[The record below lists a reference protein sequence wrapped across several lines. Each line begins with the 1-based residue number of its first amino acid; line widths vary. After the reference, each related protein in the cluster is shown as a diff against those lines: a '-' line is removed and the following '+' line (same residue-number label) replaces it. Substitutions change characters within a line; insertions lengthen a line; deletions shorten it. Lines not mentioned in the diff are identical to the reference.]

1 MQGRI
6 RELVRKRIA
15 EDEMP
20 SVNAEDLTLFAVAAY
35 EAAGSPRE
43 HARIVATHQVGA
55 NLVGH
60 DSHGVVLLPT
70 YIDRIRRGHIVPV
83 ARPEILVES
92 PTTLA
97 VNGQWGFGPVISE
110 WTMERLVA
118 KAREMRIAAGTIRE
132 QSHVGRLA
140 DYPLMAT
147 RAGFIGLMMADSG
160 QSPKAVAPFGGREAR
175 LGTNPLCIAF
185 PSDLPGPVFID
196 MATSAVAAGKL
207 NVARAQGKPIPLG
220 WLLDKD
226 GKPTT
231 NPNAQLEGGV
241 MLPLGG
247 PEGHKGYGMSF
258 AVETLAAVL
267 PGLGF
272 GVDPKGRHND
282 GTFMLVI
289 DPRAFS
295 PTDFK
300 AQVEAFV
307 RYLKATPPAEGFDE
321 VFYPGEIEYRT
332 EQRRRREGIPIE
344 ETTWRR
350 LAEVAGGLG
359 VSPPRSMP
367 A

>member
-1 MQGRI
+1 
-6 RELVRKRIA
+6 
-15 EDEMP
+15 MP
-20 SVNAEDLTLFAVAAY
+20 NIGAEDLTAFATAAY
-35 EAAGSPRE
+35 EAAGTPPE
-43 HARIVATHQVGA
+43 HAQTVSKHQVRA

-70 YIDRIRRGHIVPV
+70 YIDRIGRGHIVPA
-83 ARPEILVES
+83 ARPEIITES

-97 VNGQWGFGPVISE
+97 VNGRWGFGPVISE
-110 WTMERLVA
+110 WTMERLVER
-118 KAREMRIAAGTIRE
+118 ARQMRIAAATIRE

-140 DYPLMAT
+140 EYPLMAA

-175 LGTNPLCIAF
+175 LGTNPICIAF

-207 NVARAQGKPIPLG
+207 NLARAQGKPIPLG

-247 PEGHKGYGMSF
+247 PEGHKGYGLSF

-272 GVDPKGRHND
+272 GIDPKGRHND

-289 DPRAFS
+289 DPQAFS
-295 PTDFK
+295 PTSFK
-300 AQVEAFV
+300 TEVEAFV

-321 VFYPGEIEYRT
+321 VLYPGEIEHRT
-332 EQRRRREGIPIE
+332 EQRRRRGGIPIE
-344 ETTWRR
+344 EATWRR
-350 LAEVAGGLG
+350 LGEIATRFGIAA
-359 VSPPRSMP
+359 PRVMST

>member
-1 MQGRI
+1 
-6 RELVRKRIA
+6 
-15 EDEMP
+15 MP
-20 SVNAEDLTLFAVAAY
+20 NIGADDLTAFAVAVYA
-35 EAAGSPRE
+35 AAGTPVE
-43 HARIVATHQVGA
+43 HARIVAAHQVGA

-70 YIDRIRRGHIVPV
+70 YVDRIDRGHIMPA
-83 ARPEILVES
+83 ARPDVLRES
-92 PTTLA
+92 AATLA
-97 VNGQWGFGPVISE
+97 VNGRWGFGPVVSE
-110 WTMERLVA
+110 WTMERLIA
-118 KAREMRIAAGTIRE
+118 KARQTQLAAGTIRE

-140 DYPLMAT
+140 DYPLMAA

-175 LGTNPLCIAF
+175 LGTNPICIAF
-185 PSDLPGPVFID
+185 PSELPGPIFID

-207 NVARAQGKPIPLG
+207 NLARAQGKPIPLG
-220 WLLDKD
+220 WLLDRD

-247 PEGHKGYGMSF
+247 PEGHKGYGLSF
-258 AVETLAAVL
+258 AVETLASVL

-282 GTFMLVI
+282 GTFMLVV
-289 DPRAFS
+289 DPLAFS

-300 AQVEAFV
+300 VEVEGFV
-307 RYLKATPPAEGFDE
+307 RYLKATPPADGFEE
-321 VFYPGEIEYRT
+321 VLYPGEIEYRT

-344 ETTWRR
+344 AATWAR
-350 LAEVAGGLG
+350 LGQIGTRFGLT
-359 VSPPRSMP
+359 PLR
-367 A
+367 ALA

>member
-1 MQGRI
+1 MVSIG
-6 RELVRKRIA
+6 
-15 EDEMP
+15 
-20 SVNAEDLTLFAVAAY
+20 AEDLIAFAAAAY
-35 EAAGSPRE
+35 AAAGTPLE
-43 HARIVATHQVGA
+43 HAQVVAKHQVRA

-70 YIDRIRRGHIVPV
+70 YIDRIERSHIVPA
-83 ARPEILVES
+83 ARPEISNES

-97 VNGQWGFGPVISE
+97 VNGGWGFGPVISE

-118 KAREMRIAAGTIRE
+118 KAREMRIAAATIRE

-140 DYPLMAT
+140 EYPLMAA

-160 QSPKAVAPFGGREAR
+160 QTAKAVAPFGGREAR

-185 PSDLPGPVFID
+185 PSNLPGPVFID

-207 NVARAQGKPIPLG
+207 NLARAQGKPIPLG

-247 PEGHKGYGMSF
+247 PEGHKGYGLSF

-289 DPRAFS
+289 DPNAFS

-300 AQVEAFV
+300 IEVEAFV
-307 RYLKATPPAEGFDE
+307 RYLKATPAAEGFDE

-332 EQRRRREGIPIE
+332 EQRRHRTGIPIE
-344 ETTWRR
+344 DATWRR
-350 LAEVAGGLG
+350 LGETATRLG
-359 VSPPRSMP
+359 ISIPRLGAP
-367 A
+367 V

>member
-1 MQGRI
+1 MPNLDADG
-6 RELVRKRIA
+6 LIA
-15 EDEMP
+15 
-20 SVNAEDLTLFAVAAY
+20 FATAVY
-35 EAAGSPRE
+35 QAAGTPPE
-43 HARIVATHQVGA
+43 HAQTVAKHQVRA

-70 YIDRIRRGHIVPV
+70 YIDRIGRGHIMPA
-83 ARPEILVES
+83 ARPEIINES
-92 PTTLA
+92 PATLA
-97 VNGQWGFGPVISE
+97 VNGKWGFGPVISE
-110 WTMERLVA
+110 WTMERLVTR
-118 KAREMRIAAGTIRE
+118 ARQMRIAAATIRE

-140 DYPLMAT
+140 EYPLMAA

-175 LGTNPLCIAF
+175 LGTNPICIAF

-207 NVARAQGKPIPLG
+207 NLARAQGKPIPLG
-220 WLLDKD
+220 WLLDKE

-247 PEGHKGYGMSF
+247 PEGHKGYGLSF

-272 GVDPKGRHND
+272 GIDPKGRHND

-289 DPRAFS
+289 DPQAFS

-300 AQVEAFV
+300 AEVEAFV
-307 RYLKATPPAEGFDE
+307 RYLKATPPAEGFEE
-321 VFYPGEIEYRT
+321 VLYPGEIEYRT
-332 EQRRRREGIPIE
+332 EQRRRQAGIPIE
-344 ETTWRR
+344 DATWRR
-350 LAEVAGGLG
+350 LGEIAARFGIAA
-359 VSPPRSMP
+359 PRVMP
-367 A
+367 AA

>member
-1 MQGRI
+1 MPNIGAE
-6 RELVRKRIA
+6 ELTA
-15 EDEMP
+15 
-20 SVNAEDLTLFAVAAY
+20 FAVTAY
-35 EAAGSPRE
+35 EAAGTPLE
-43 HARIVATHQVGA
+43 HAKTVSKHQVRA

-60 DSHGVVLLPT
+60 DSHGVVLLAT
-70 YIDRIRRGHIVPV
+70 YIDRIGRGHIVPA
-83 ARPEILVES
+83 ARPEIMTES

-97 VNGQWGFGPVISE
+97 VNGRWGFGPVISE

-118 KAREMRIAAGTIRE
+118 RAREMRVAAATIRE

-140 DYPLMAT
+140 EYPLMAA

-175 LGTNPLCIAF
+175 LGTNPICIAF

-207 NVARAQGKPIPLG
+207 NLARAQGKPIPLG

-247 PEGHKGYGMSF
+247 PEGHKGYGLSF

-272 GVDPKGRHND
+272 GIDPKGRHND

-289 DPRAFS
+289 DPQAFS

-300 AQVEAFV
+300 AEVEAFV
-307 RYLKATPPAEGFDE
+307 RYLKATPPAEGFEE
-321 VFYPGEIEYRT
+321 VLYPGEIEHRT
-332 EQRRRREGIPIE
+332 EQRRRQAGIPIE
-344 ETTWRR
+344 DATWRR
-350 LAEVAGGLG
+350 LGEIAAKFGITA
-359 VSPPRSMP
+359 PRVMSG

>member
-1 MQGRI
+1 MPKAAAE
-6 RELVRKRIA
+6 ELTRFAIA
-15 EDEMP
+15 
-20 SVNAEDLTLFAVAAY
+20 VY
-35 EAAGSPRE
+35 EAAGTPSPYAE
-43 HARIVATHQVGA
+43 IVARHQVGA
-55 NLVGH
+55 NLAGH

-70 YIDRIRRGHIVPV
+70 YVDRIDRKHIVPT
-83 ARPEILVES
+83 ARPEVRNES
-92 PTTLA
+92 PASLA
-97 VNGQWGFGPVISE
+97 VNGGWGFGPVISE
-110 WTMERLVA
+110 WTMERLIA
-118 KAREMRIAAGTIRE
+118 KARETRVAAGTVRE

-140 DYPLMAT
+140 DYPIMAAH
-147 RAGFIGLMMADSG
+147 AGFIGLMMADSG

-207 NVARAQGKPIPLG
+207 NLARAQAKPIPLG

-247 PEGHKGYGMSF
+247 PEGHKGYGLSF
-258 AVETLAAVL
+258 AVETLASVL

-282 GTFMLVI
+282 GTFMLVV

-300 AQVEAFV
+300 VQVEAFV
-307 RYLKATPPAEGFDE
+307 RYLKATPSAEGFDE

-332 EQRRRREGIPIE
+332 EQRRRRDGIPIE
-344 ETTWRR
+344 DKTWGQLGEIATRFGISAPR
-350 LAEVAGGLG
+350 LT
-359 VSPPRSMP
+359 PP

>member
-1 MQGRI
+1 
-6 RELVRKRIA
+6 
-15 EDEMP
+15 MP
-20 SVNAEDLTLFAVAAY
+20 KVDVEDLTAFAVAAY
-35 EAAGSPRE
+35 EAAGTPVD
-43 HARIVATHQVGA
+43 HARIVAAHQVGA

-70 YIDRIRRGHIVPV
+70 YVERIDRGHIMPA
-83 ARPEILVES
+83 ARPAILNES
-92 PTTLA
+92 PATLA
-97 VNGQWGFGPVISE
+97 VNGGWGFGPVISE
-110 WTMERLVA
+110 WTMERLIA
-118 KAREMRIAAGTIRE
+118 KARQIRVAAGTVRE

-140 DYPLMAT
+140 DYPVMAA
-147 RAGFIGLMMADSG
+147 RAGFIGMMMADSG
-160 QSPKAVAPFGGREAR
+160 QTAKSVAPFGGREAR

-185 PSDLPGPVFID
+185 PSELPGPIFID

-207 NVARAQGKPIPLG
+207 NVARARQKPIPLG

-231 NPNAQLEGGV
+231 DPGAQLAGGV

-247 PEGHKGYGMSF
+247 SEGHKGYGLSF

-282 GTFMLVI
+282 GTFMLVV
-289 DPRAFS
+289 DPAAFS

-300 AQVEAFV
+300 TEVEAFV
-307 RYLKATPPAEGFDE
+307 RYLKETPPAEGFDE

-332 EQRRRREGIPIE
+332 EQRRRREGIEIE
-344 ETTWRR
+344 DVTWRR
-350 LAEVAGGLG
+350 LGEIAGRFKIEALLK
-359 VSPPRSMP
+359 PRE
-367 A
+367 

>member
-1 MQGRI
+1 
-6 RELVRKRIA
+6 
-15 EDEMP
+15 MP
-20 SVNAEDLTLFAVAAY
+20 NIGAEDLTAFAAAAY
-35 EAAGSPRE
+35 GAAGTPPE
-43 HARIVATHQVGA
+43 HAKTVSKHQVRA

-60 DSHGVVLLPT
+60 DSHGVVLLAT
-70 YIDRIRRGHIVPV
+70 YIDRIGRGHIVPA
-83 ARPEILVES
+83 ARPEIMNES

-97 VNGQWGFGPVISE
+97 VNGRWGFGPVISE

-118 KAREMRIAAGTIRE
+118 RAREMRIAAATIRE

-140 DYPLMAT
+140 EYPLMAA

-175 LGTNPLCIAF
+175 LGTNPICIAF

-207 NVARAQGKPIPLG
+207 NLARAQGKPIPLG

-247 PEGHKGYGMSF
+247 PEGHKGYGLSF

-272 GVDPKGRHND
+272 GIDPKGRHND

-289 DPRAFS
+289 DPQAFS

-300 AQVEAFV
+300 NEVEAFV
-307 RYLKATPPAEGFDE
+307 RYLKATPPAEGFEE
-321 VFYPGEIEYRT
+321 VLYPGEIEYRT
-332 EQRRRREGIPIE
+332 EQRRRQAGIPIE
-344 ETTWRR
+344 DATWRR
-350 LAEVAGGLG
+350 LGEIATKFGITA
-359 VSPPRSMP
+359 PRVMSG

>member
-1 MQGRI
+1 
-6 RELVRKRIA
+6 
-15 EDEMP
+15 MP
-20 SVNAEDLTLFAVAAY
+20 NIGAEDLTAFAAAAY
-35 EAAGSPRE
+35 EAAGTPPE
-43 HARIVATHQVGA
+43 HAKTVSRHQVRA

-60 DSHGVVLLPT
+60 DSHGVVLLAT
-70 YIDRIRRGHIVPV
+70 YIDRIGRGHIVPA
-83 ARPEILVES
+83 ARPEIMNES

-97 VNGQWGFGPVISE
+97 VNGRWGFGPVISE

-118 KAREMRIAAGTIRE
+118 RAREMRIAAATIRE

-140 DYPLMAT
+140 EYPLMAA

-175 LGTNPLCIAF
+175 LGTNPICIAF

-207 NVARAQGKPIPLG
+207 NLARAQGKPIPLG

-247 PEGHKGYGMSF
+247 PEGHKGYGLSF

-272 GVDPKGRHND
+272 GIDPKGRHND

-289 DPRAFS
+289 DPQAFS

-300 AQVEAFV
+300 NEVAAFV
-307 RYLKATPPAEGFDE
+307 HYLKATPPAEGFEE
-321 VFYPGEIEYRT
+321 VLYPGELEYRT
-332 EQRRRREGIPIE
+332 EQRRRQAGIPIE
-344 ETTWRR
+344 DATWRR
-350 LAEVAGGLG
+350 LGEIATKFGITA
-359 VSPPRSMP
+359 PRVMSE